1 MCSRE
6 EIVEM
11 GYKLFDS
18 YDKDNSG
25 FLDRKEVKEIFDE
38 LFKEIQKNMDC
49 SAGKTDKMFGA
60 CDLNGDNKLTRK
72 EFTKILELFLE
83 PVYL

>member
-1 MCSRE
+1 
-6 EIVEM
+6 M

-25 FLDRKEVKEIFDE
+25 FLDRNEVKDIFNE

-49 SAGKTDKMFGA
+49 SVDKTNKMFSA
-60 CDLNGDNKLTRK
+60 CDLNADNKLTRK
-72 EFTKILELFLE
+72 EFTKILELFLV

>member
-1 MCSRE
+1 MA
-6 EIVEM
+6 
-11 GYKLFDS
+11 YKLFDS

-25 FLDRKEVKEIFDE
+25 YLDRTEVKEIFTE
-38 LFKEIQKNMDC
+38 LFKEIQKNIDC
-49 SAGKTDKMFGA
+49 SEAKMNKMFGA
-60 CDLNGDNKLTRK
+60 CDTNSDNKLSRK

>member
-1 MCSRE
+1 
-6 EIVEM
+6 M

-25 FLDRKEVKEIFDE
+25 YLDRAEVKQIFNE
-38 LFKEIQKNMDC
+38 LFKEIQKNIDC
-49 SAGKTDKMFGA
+49 SEEKTNKMFSA
-60 CDLNGDNKLTRK
+60 CDANADNKLTRK
-72 EFTKILELFLE
+72 EFIKIIELFLE